1 MFTVDVKKLRS
12 RTLVGLAH
20 SGDYTLLSDTYTRLF
35 ETLDARDLTDKTRQM
50 VAIFYDNPAQVP
62 VANLRSFA
70 GVTAP
75 KTVPADAPLLGIT
88 LPTGRHAVLRFTGDY
103 AGLPAAYAYLYT
115 EWLAKSGE
123 TLSSH
128 PSYEVYLNSPRDTPA
143 AELVTEIC
151 QPLI

>member
-12 RTLVGLAH
+12 RNLIGLAH
-20 SGDYTLLSDTYTRLF
+20 SGDYALLSDTYARLF
-35 ETLDARDLTDKTRQM
+35 ETLDERNLTEKTRQM

-62 VANLRSFA
+62 MANLRSFA

-75 KTVPADAPLLGIT
+75 KSVPVAAPLMGIT

-103 AGLPAAYAYLYT
+103 AGLPAAYNYLYT
-115 EWLAKSGE
+115 QWLAKSGE

-151 QPLI
+151 QPLV

>member
-1 MFTVDVKKLRS
+1 MFAIEIKKLRS
-12 RTLVGLAH
+12 RHLIGLTH
-20 SGDYTLLSDTYTRLF
+20 IGDYAQISQSYGAVF
-35 ETLDARDLTDKTRQM
+35 KALDARGLTEKTRQM
-50 VAIFYDNPAQVP
+50 VAVFYDNPDVVP
-62 VANLRSFA
+62 QANLRAFA

-75 KTVPADAPLLGIT
+75 KTLPCDPPLLSIT

-103 AGLPAAYAYLYT
+103 AGLPAAYAYLYG

-128 PSYEVYLNSPRDTPA
+128 PSYEVYLNSPPTTPF

-151 QPLI
+151 QPLA